1 MLGWKK
7 MAYDKDNGMYRGG
20 QRIRK
25 IPINIIQRLC
35 IKLVGEEVG
44 IIYLVLRYCQSH
56 AREQ

>member
-25 IPINIIQRLC
+25 IPINRIQRLC
-35 IKLVGEEVG
+35 IKLLGEEVG
-44 IIYLVLRYCQSH
+44 IIYLVFMY
-56 AREQ
+56 